1 MQNQEYRPGYYTGKK
16 EINFIVYQLKGF
28 STMRIGIDMTW
39 LKPKKSGGVESYIL
53 NLING
58 FLKLEDQNEY
68 VLFTAK
74 DNQDYLS
81 PMFNDERISYVKC
94 DTNANDVKGHLLWQ
108 NLHQY
113 SVLKKNNI
121 HLCFF
126 PVYEMPVFK
135 NKKIK
140 TITAIQDIQALHY
153 PEFFSK
159 PENIWFNYA
168 WQKVMD
174 NADVVI
180 ATTNYTKNDIEQNLK
195 TKGNVVAIYIPISLG
210 EKGVADFEPLAEKYN
225 IQKDQY
231 FYTVCSMYKHK
242 NLITLLKTMKKIKDE
257 HIPLPKKLVISGVGG
272 PNKNEFDQ
280 TVKELGIGDYVVLTS
295 FVSNEER
302 NSLMKNCNI
311 FLFPS
316 VFEGFGMP
324 PIEAMLL
331 GKKVL
336 TTKRTSLPEVTMN
349 QCNYVEDPYDI
360 NEWVNQMTGMQTQEE
375 KVVSFEQFRDVVIA
389 RQYLDLFYKVDKD

>member
-1 MQNQEYRPGYYTGKK
+1 
-16 EINFIVYQLKGF
+16 
-28 STMRIGIDMTW
+28 MRIGIDMTW

-74 DNQDYLS
+74 DNQEYVSSFL
-81 PMFNDERISYVKC
+81 NDSRISYVLC
-94 DTNANDVKGHLLWQ
+94 DTNANDVKGHLIWQ

-113 SVLKKNNI
+113 SVVKKN
-121 HLCFF
+121 HVSFCFF

-135 NKKIK
+135 SRSIK
-140 TITAIQDIQALHY
+140 TVTAIQDIQALHY

-159 PENIWFNYA
+159 PENMWFKFA

-180 ATTNYTKNDIEQNLK
+180 ATTNYTKNDIEHCLK
-195 TKGNVVAIYIPISLG
+195 TKNNVTAIYIPISLG
-210 EKGVADFEPLAEKYN
+210 EKGVADFEPLAEKYKIEKN
-225 IQKDQY
+225 QY

-242 NLITLLKTMKKIKDE
+242 NLITLLKVMKKIHDD
-257 HIPLPKKLVISGVGG
+257 HIELPAKLVISGVGG
-272 PNKNEFDQ
+272 PNKKEFDR
-280 TVKELGIGDYVVLTS
+280 TVEELGIQENVVLTS

-302 NSLMKNCNI
+302 NALMKNCNI

-360 NEWVNQMTGMQTQEE
+360 DEWISVMLQMQNQED
-375 KVVSFEQFRDVVIA
+375 KVVSFEQFRDVNIA
-389 RQYLDLFYKVDKD
+389 RQYLDLFYKVNKD